1 MVAARVAI
9 LVRGKMRVLSS
20 AKIGRTSWR
29 YYQATV
35 AVGACEY
42 YLGAGEQPGVWVGRG
57 LPELGLETGEQVSEQ
72 QLEAVFA
79 RGLHPVTGE
88 PLGRGWRADAVTGYD
103 LTFSAP
109 KSVSV
114 LWAIGGATAQ
124 AQVAQAHRAA
134 VNGCTFL
141 PRHACGVVAAR
152 HRRGGADRHRR
163 VRGGV
168 VRSPHVAGG

>member
-1 MVAARVAI
+1 MYGDGSGRDISTGVN
-9 LVRGKMRVLSS
+9 RVLSS

-29 YYQATV
+29 YYQASV

-57 LPELGLETGEQVSEQ
+57 LAELGLEPDAEVSEQ

-79 RGLHPVTGE
+79 RGLHPTTGDA
-88 PLGRGWRADAVTGYD
+88 LGRGWRADAVTGYD

-114 LWAIGGATAQ
+114 LWALGGATAQ
-124 AQVAQAHRAA
+124 TQVAQAHRAA
-134 VNGCTFL
+134 VL
-141 PRHACGVVAAR
+141 
-152 HRRGGADRHRR
+152 
-163 VRGGV
+163 
-168 VRSPHVAGG
+168 AGLTY